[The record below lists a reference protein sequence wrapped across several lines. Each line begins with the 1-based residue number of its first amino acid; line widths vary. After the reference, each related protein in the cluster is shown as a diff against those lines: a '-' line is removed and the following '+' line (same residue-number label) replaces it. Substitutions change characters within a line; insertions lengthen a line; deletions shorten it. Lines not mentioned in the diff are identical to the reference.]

1 LIEESTLN
9 ESETQMINKFTEFL
23 KTNSNLMLTQ
33 FESPYKRQN
42 FYEKE
47 LGFIKPEEV
56 LLKTTVTIDDNDE
69 LIEKSSFGYYIPFE
83 KTLTKL
89 LHNLPQNIDLQNFN
103 VNSKTNSS
111 LNSDIFDGK
120 YVKNILNA
128 TNLNSNY
135 LSFIIY
141 CDEMEVTN
149 AIGSSRTKHKLSI
162 ILIRLYKN
170 LSRNYIKISYVLL
183 VSVKFTCERSFNL
196 CNIKLLAVAK

>member
-1 LIEESTLN
+1 MNKESALDD
-9 ESETQMINKFTEFL
+9 SETQTTSVNKFTEFL
-23 KTNSNLMLTQ
+23 KTNSNLMFKQ
-33 FESPYKRQN
+33 FESSYKRQK

-56 LLKTTVTIDDNDE
+56 LLKTTSTIDNNDE

-89 LHNLPQNIDLQNFN
+89 LDNLPQNIDLQKFN
-103 VNSKTNSS
+103 IDSKTNSS

-120 YVKNILNA
+120 YVKKILKA

-135 LSFIIY
+135 LSFLIY
-141 CDEMEVTN
+141 CDEMELTN

-162 ILIRLYKN
+162 I
-170 LSRNYIKISYVLL
+170 
-183 VSVKFTCERSFNL
+183 
-196 CNIKLLAVAK
+196 

>member
-1 LIEESTLN
+1 MNKESALDD
-9 ESETQMINKFTEFL
+9 SETQTTSVNKFTEFL
-23 KTNSNLMLTQ
+23 KTNSNLMFKQ
-33 FESPYKRQN
+33 FESSYKRQK

-56 LLKTTVTIDDNDE
+56 LLKTTSTIDNNDE

-89 LHNLPQNIDLQNFN
+89 LDNLPQNIDLQKFN
-103 VNSKTNSS
+103 IDSKTNSS

-120 YVKNILNA
+120 YVKKILKA

-135 LSFIIY
+135 LSFLIY
-141 CDEMEVTN
+141 CDEMELTN

-162 ILIRLYKN
+162 N
-170 LSRNYIKISYVLL
+170 
-183 VSVKFTCERSFNL
+183 
-196 CNIKLLAVAK
+196 